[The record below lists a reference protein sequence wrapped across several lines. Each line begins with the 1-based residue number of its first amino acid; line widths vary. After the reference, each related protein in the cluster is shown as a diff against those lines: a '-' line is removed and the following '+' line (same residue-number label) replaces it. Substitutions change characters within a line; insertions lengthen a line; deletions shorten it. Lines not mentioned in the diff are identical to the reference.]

1 MEHNEDQ
8 NVLMLVNSIPPY
20 RIPLFNWIGKNVSTL
35 IVIYDKLI
43 ESDRKWQIVLE
54 DIGFR
59 AQESQAISFTR
70 KGRSDAGS
78 DIHFPL
84 NLYWKIRSA
93 KPNLILTTELG
104 MRTLI
109 AVIYKILH
117 PEVQLTLWLTLSE
130 RTERNYGEMRL
141 LLRRFIISHA
151 DHIVVAS
158 ASAERYI
165 ATFPEHPKITKAPQA
180 IAQDYDLKYE
190 KSVINIEPV
199 LLIISSNSPRK
210 NTSWAVHRLDEWAR
224 KQNKRVSLQIVG
236 ELPTSLDLKSFAF
249 LKITTQGFVQPSEM
263 THFYQIADVLIFPT
277 LADEWGLVVN
287 EALSH
292 SLPVIGSY
300 CAEAV
305 NELISDSY
313 NGWSFNPKDEA
324 TFNSALTH
332 FFATYRDQNLYSKMK
347 LAAKDTVTTKA
358 TMEALALALVSR
370 HKKSKV
376 ATQKT
381 VNVVIS
387 MRYLNKYRVPLIQKL
402 SQILLAE
409 GKELRVLGSIPNNAA
424 RKNEDLGWHPTYRVV
439 NQFKLTLAKRELR
452 FRFIPRNCIAADIFV
467 SEHAAGNLHNF
478 IILITRK
485 IMRKPTVLMGHGSNI
500 TSQSS
505 FLSIIVESIQLRM
518 CTLYLAYTAESAI
531 RAKRLGGERI
541 PTVNFFNS
549 TDTKT
554 LTQLMESNRKNS
566 YAQSCDKWKAL
577 YVGSFHSSKNI
588 QQLLSLCSMIHEK
601 DQRFHIVICGE
612 GDQEIFDSM
621 RALSFVE
628 AVGFKES
635 SELAKLAVECK
646 ILLSTGRIGLNATDS
661 FALRTPIVGL
671 SAGVLHAPEFEYLN
685 QSNSIILP
693 TIDAVS
699 EAVLRLMKS
708 EGEIENLKNGC
719 DQSAM
724 HYSIERSA
732 EIIAKSISDI
742 CKEQN

>member
-70 KGRSDAGS
+70 KG
-78 DIHFPL
+78 
-84 NLYWKIRSA
+84 
-93 KPNLILTTELG
+93 
-104 MRTLI
+104 
-109 AVIYKILH
+109 
-117 PEVQLTLWLTLSE
+117 

-324 TFNSALTH
+324 TFYSALTH
-332 FFATYRDQNLYSKMK
+332 FFATHRDQNLYSKMK
-347 LAAKDTVTTKA
+347 
-358 TMEALALALVSR
+358 
-370 HKKSKV
+370 
-376 ATQKT
+376 
-381 VNVVIS
+381 
-387 MRYLNKYRVPLIQKL
+387 
-402 SQILLAE
+402 
-409 GKELRVLGSIPNNAA
+409 
-424 RKNEDLGWHPTYRVV
+424 
-439 NQFKLTLAKRELR
+439 
-452 FRFIPRNCIAADIFV
+452 
-467 SEHAAGNLHNF
+467 
-478 IILITRK
+478 
-485 IMRKPTVLMGHGSNI
+485 
-500 TSQSS
+500 
-505 FLSIIVESIQLRM
+505 
-518 CTLYLAYTAESAI
+518 
-531 RAKRLGGERI
+531 
-541 PTVNFFNS
+541 
-549 TDTKT
+549 
-554 LTQLMESNRKNS
+554 
-566 YAQSCDKWKAL
+566 
-577 YVGSFHSSKNI
+577 
-588 QQLLSLCSMIHEK
+588 
-601 DQRFHIVICGE
+601 
-612 GDQEIFDSM
+612 
-621 RALSFVE
+621 
-628 AVGFKES
+628 
-635 SELAKLAVECK
+635 
-646 ILLSTGRIGLNATDS
+646 
-661 FALRTPIVGL
+661 
-671 SAGVLHAPEFEYLN
+671 
-685 QSNSIILP
+685 
-693 TIDAVS
+693 
-699 EAVLRLMKS
+699 
-708 EGEIENLKNGC
+708 
-719 DQSAM
+719 
-724 HYSIERSA
+724 
-732 EIIAKSISDI
+732 
-742 CKEQN
+742 